1 MKIKIIRSLL
11 RMDGLENVP
20 LVCGN
25 NGLLNMKLPEL
36 DKTTMSQS
44 QKQWT
49 PTGFHVE
56 VVLKISSSC
65 KAKNNVQGSLAPKR
79 E

>member
-36 DKTTMSQS
+36 DKTTMS
-44 QKQWT
+44 
-49 PTGFHVE
+49 
-56 VVLKISSSC
+56 
-65 KAKNNVQGSLAPKR
+65 
-79 E
+79 